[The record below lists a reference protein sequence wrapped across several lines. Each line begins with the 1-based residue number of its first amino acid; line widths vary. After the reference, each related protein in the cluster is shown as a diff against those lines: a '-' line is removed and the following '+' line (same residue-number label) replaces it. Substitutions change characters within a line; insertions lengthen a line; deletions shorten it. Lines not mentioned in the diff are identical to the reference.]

1 MIRYKKLMVAL
12 NLDDLDTLL
21 IQYVGFVAK
30 MSRASDIYFVHVSDS
45 FDIPDEIKKIYPEI
59 LSPVDEAACERMKA
73 IVRRTLEDQ
82 PDTRFHF
89 QAKEG
94 PMIGTLVN
102 LTRDLDIDLLIAG
115 HPGGDTPIGR
125 HYSEKIARKAF
136 CSVLVVPQDTR
147 VHLERILV
155 ASDFSGHSCDSID
168 VGCAFARAA
177 ELPSLDVLN
186 VFRVPEGYYK
196 TGKTIEEF
204 TEVMLKNAEEK
215 SKQCLARLDLQGIK
229 AVPRFKMTENVIK
242 GILAFADETDTS
254 LIVVGARGRSGDIA
268 AILLGS
274 VTEGLIRNTTRPL
287 LAVKKK
293 GQGLNI
299 LEALYPS

>member
-1 MIRYKKLMVAL
+1 MFRFKKLMVAL

-30 MSRASDIYFVHVSDS
+30 ISLASDIYFVHVSDS

-59 LSPVDEAACERMKA
+59 LAPVDEAACDRMKE
-73 IVRRTLEDQ
+73 IVGQTLDL

-89 QAKEG
+89 KAKEG
-94 PMIGTLVN
+94 PLIGTLVTF
-102 LTRDLDIDLLIAG
+102 TRDLDIDLLIAG
-115 HPGGDTPIGR
+115 HSGDDSPIGR

-136 CSVLVVPQDTR
+136 CSVLIVPPDSR
-147 VHLERILV
+147 VHLKHILV

-168 VGCAFARAA
+168 VGCAFAKAA
-177 ELPSLDVLN
+177 GLPSLDVLN
-186 VFRVPEGYYK
+186 GYRVPKGYYK
-196 TGKTIEEF
+196 TGKSLEEF
-204 TEVMLKNAEEK
+204 TEVMRKNAEEK
-215 SKQCLARLDLQGIK
+215 SAQCLARLDLQGVNAI
-229 AVPRFKMTENVIK
+229 PRFRLTENVIK
-242 GILAFADETDTS
+242 GIQAYADETDAS
-254 LIVVGARGRSGDIA
+254 LIVIGARGRSGDIA

-274 VTEGLIRNTTRPL
+274 VTEGLIRRTTRPL

-299 LEALYPS
+299 LEALYPSG